1 MLCITASVPQNSM
14 PFPTTTL
21 PRRSPLLK
29 DHADI
34 AVPPSKEDFVMA
46 GNLRKRRGGFG
57 KMSQNKWKN
66 RCFVLLKTG
75 NLCYFQAD
83 SFKSV
88 NFCEP
93 PRGILTLDED
103 VVISK
108 NTRPDGDLAGAMWLV
123 IQGGGQRWKLSS
135 ETPGEIKRW
144 EEALRSMAKGP
155 VSSARIS
162 VNAMR
167 SPTFDSNRTKTVSA
181 LHSGLQERTPTPSPR
196 SMSGERIRV
205 PTARAIGAKE
215 SESGETHIRG
225 AWTLACVLTAV
236 DVVCYFIH
244 QRESSLETFFAAVFL
259 LNLVVGW
266 GLQRSTTR
274 LASRD
279 HGGVPLIHG
288 DDVGPLR
295 VALKRRF
302 PAKKD
307 SQPVAM
313 GDVGEIA
320 CGIPVASS
328 TTQHNDGPAG
338 ALTAPPHSWS
348 NGVDSIF
355 RVRGKGYMQDRI
367 KVPPAES
374 LYDMVGLDMFS
385 TEARVGNMASEV
397 VLDPIAKDLPEVSI
411 PGVPPL
417 LVINVQ
423 LPSAPPALMTSAEDG
438 PGYQCVL
445 YFRMKDSTARAI
457 ENLDTASEGVRL
469 WVTYCERVGVDDDF
483 HGRFKCIAVIANS
496 ESLGLPSFVTKY
508 NGKPVLINRSGHWV
522 KGENYIEN
530 TINVHRFSFIAKK
543 SLHTLK
549 ALFKD
554 MVLHLGFTIEGRA
567 AEELPESLLACST
580 LHYPMLERV
589 VEFDV

>member
-1 MLCITASVPQNSM
+1 MADSE
-14 PFPTTTL
+14 
-21 PRRSPLLK
+21 RRKKGCWLT
-29 DHADI
+29 DHANI
-34 AVPPSKEDFVMA
+34 AVPPSKEDFVMT
-46 GNLRKRRGGFG
+46 GNLQKRRGGFG

-75 NLCYFQAD
+75 NLCYFQAG
-83 SFKSV
+83 SFNSV
-88 NFCEP
+88 DFCEP

-103 VVISK
+103 VIISK
-108 NTRPDGDLAGAMWLV
+108 NTRPDGDSGAGWLV
-123 IQGGGQRWKLSS
+123 IQGGGQRWKLGS
-135 ETPGEIKRW
+135 EVPGEIARW
-144 EEALRSMAKGP
+144 EEALRSMVKGP
-155 VSSARIS
+155 GSSARIA

-167 SPTFDSNRTKTVSA
+167 SPTFDSKRTKTVSVPP
-181 LHSGLQERTPTPSPR
+181 LHNGNGVQERTPLASPR
-196 SMSGERIRV
+196 SNGVRS
-205 PTARAIGAKE
+205 PSARAMIPEE
-215 SESGETHIRG
+215 STPGGTHSRG
-225 AWTLACVLTAV
+225 AWTLAFVLSAV
-236 DVVCYFIH
+236 DVVCYFLH
-244 QRESSLETFFAAVFL
+244 QHEFSLEVLYAGICL

-266 GLQRSTTR
+266 GMRRASAR
-274 LASRD
+274 PASRD
-279 HGGVPLIHG
+279 QGGTGVPLIHG

-295 VALKRRF
+295 VSLKRRF
-302 PAKKD
+302 PAQKD
-307 SQPVAM
+307 PQLISL
-313 GDVGEIA
+313 GDMGEIS

-328 TTQHNDGPAG
+328 TTQHYDGPAG
-338 ALTAPPHSWS
+338 TLAAPHHSWG
-348 NGVDSIF
+348 NGIASIF
-355 RVRGKGYMQDRI
+355 RVRGKGYMQDRV

-374 LYDMVGLDMFS
+374 LYEMVGLDIFS

-397 VLDPIAKDLPEVSI
+397 ALDSVSNDLPEVSI
-411 PGVPPL
+411 PGIPPL

-445 YFRMKDSTARAI
+445 YFRMKDSTARSM
-457 ENLDTASEGVRL
+457 ENLESASEGVRL
-469 WVTYCERVGVDDDF
+469 WVEYCQHVGVDDDF

-543 SLHTLK
+543 SLHALK
-549 ALFKD
+549 GLFKD

-567 AEELPESLLACST
+567 TDELPESLLACST
-580 LHYPMLERV
+580 LYYPMLERA